1 MPPSSPLSRSSDKPL
16 SPNTAPST
24 DQAEIPI
31 SPEVLTPR
39 LGDYLLE
46 KKLLSPED
54 LQRALDYQKA
64 NAIAGN
70 PRLLGQILVE
80 LKLIDRATLDQVIT
94 EQIIQLHNA
103 LQETNALLEQRV
115 QERTRALER
124 RLTQIRTAAEV
135 TRLATRASS
144 LNELLTTTVNRIV
157 KQFGYYY
164 AAIYL
169 VDPQRKYAILREA
182 TGKAGKELKERGYRL
197 AIGSRSIIGWV
208 TANNKAHLVTDTR
221 EDDIY
226 LQDEL
231 LPQTRSEMCLPLAVK
246 DEVVGALDVQSTLP
260 QAFDEEDI
268 VILQTL
274 ADQIASAIHNIRLLE
289 SAQINLREIHLLY
302 EASHIISRSNTAEE
316 IIENAASVFDQAD
329 SLAAATLVAEGE
341 HLRLRSLRIPEPS
354 ENPISEESPR
364 LPYSRADFQNALQGK
379 SYLLITDFSQTTL
392 PAALVHIPRQWS
404 AEEVV
409 YFPLWRQNKLE
420 ALFILGSTDK
430 GIFSETLIRPY
441 LSLTDLATVALEKVD
456 AIRGTQEQVSNLAAL
471 NKISQAIAT
480 ETELSRL
487 YPIVHQQIKN
497 VLGDVAFYIALYDA
511 RTGLIRIPYIYEGG
525 KVSQIESLPV
535 GEGLTSIVIREKK
548 PLRIVE
554 DTERKARELGAR
566 QIGEKVARSWLGV
579 PLMVSGKVLGVLNV
593 QDPEQ
598 EHAFSADDERLLGT
612 LAAQVAVSI
621 RNAQL
626 LSQAHQQAERQ
637 QRLYEATERVR
648 AALDINS
655 ILETA
660 SRELNHALGA
670 KRVVIELH
678 PPDIAP
684 SSDTPTPED
693 TP

>member
-1 MPPSSPLSRSSDKPL
+1 MSPSSPFSRSSDKPL
-16 SPNTAPST
+16 RPNIAPST
-24 DQAEIPI
+24 DQVEIPI
-31 SPEVLTPR
+31 SPEVLIPR
-39 LGDYLLE
+39 LGDYLIE

-80 LKLIDRATLDQVIT
+80 LKLIDRSTLDQVIT
-94 EQIIQLHNA
+94 KQIVQLHNA

-124 RLTQIRTAAEV
+124 RLVQIRTAAEV

-144 LNELLTTTVNRIV
+144 LSELLTTTVNRIV
-157 KQFGYYY
+157 EQFGYYY

-169 VDPQRKYAILREA
+169 VGPQQKYAVLREA
-182 TGKAGKELKERGYRL
+182 TGEAGKELKERGYRL

-208 TANNKAHLVTDTR
+208 TANNKARLVTDTR
-221 EDDIY
+221 EDDLY

-231 LPQTRSEMCLPLAVK
+231 LPQTRSEICLPLAIK
-246 DEVVGALDVQSTLP
+246 DEVVGALDVQSTSP

-274 ADQIASAIHNIRLLE
+274 ADQIASAIHHIRLLE
-289 SAQINLREIHLLY
+289 SAQINLQEIHLLY
-302 EASHIISRSNTAEE
+302 EASHVISRANTIEE
-316 IIENAASVFDQAD
+316 IIENAASVFDRTD
-329 SLAAATLVAEGE
+329 FLAATLVTEGE
-341 HLRLRSLRIPEPS
+341 RLRLRSLHDPASP
-354 ENPISEESPR
+354 ENPISEEDQY
-364 LPYSRADFQNALQGK
+364 LPYPLTDFQSALQGK
-379 SYLLITDFSQTTL
+379 SYLLITEFSQTTL
-392 PAALVHIPRQWS
+392 PAALVHIPRQWG

-409 YFPLWRQNKLE
+409 YFPLWRQGKLE
-420 ALFILGSTDK
+420 ALFILGSADK
-430 GIFSETLIRPY
+430 GVFSDTLIQPY
-441 LSLTDLATVALEKVD
+441 LSLTDLSTVALEKVD
-456 AIRGTQEQVSNLAAL
+456 AIRGTQEQVSNLAVL
-471 NKISQAIAT
+471 NRISQAIAT
-480 ETELSRL
+480 ETELSHL
-487 YPIVHQQIKN
+487 YPVVHQQIKR
-497 VLGDVAFYIALYDA
+497 VVGDVTFYIALYDA
-511 RTGLIRIPYIYEGG
+511 RTGLIRIPYLYEDGE
-525 KVSQIESLPV
+525 VSQVESLPV

-554 DTERKARELGAR
+554 DTERKARELGAK
-566 QIGEKVARSWLGV
+566 QLGEKAAKSWLGV
-579 PLMVSGKVLGVLNV
+579 PLMVSGEVLGILNI

-598 EHAFSADDERLLGT
+598 ENAFSIEDERLLST

-626 LSQAHQQAERQ
+626 LSQARQQAERQ
-637 QRLYEATERVR
+637 RRLYDATEKVR

-655 ILETA
+655 ILETT
-660 SRELNHALGA
+660 SRELSQTLGA

-684 SSDTPTPED
+684 SSHATPSED